1 VQPDGPGAGGDANA
15 SSAAGRLEVPS
26 STGRSS
32 GSARSATS
40 QTLDCAASI
49 AHEALAFRPALLP
62 SLLNQEL
69 IDLLST
75 LHRDN
80 LRLGGAVPSLSEL
93 LSQPVLV
100 F

>member
-1 VQPDGPGAGGDANA
+1 MAPCKSSDAQ
-15 SSAAGRLEVPS
+15 SVTSAV
-26 STGRSS
+26 
-32 GSARSATS
+32 
-40 QTLDCAASI
+40 
-49 AHEALAFRPALLP
+49 LAFGPALPP
-62 SLLNQEL
+62 SLINQEI

>member
-1 VQPDGPGAGGDANA
+1 MQETVT
-15 SSAAGRLEVPS
+15 SAV
-26 STGRSS
+26 
-32 GSARSATS
+32 
-40 QTLDCAASI
+40 
-49 AHEALAFRPALLP
+49 LAFGPALPP
-62 SLLNQEL
+62 SLINQEI